1 MKNILIIHTGGTI
14 GSFANENA
22 RKMNKETEKI
32 TKRVLIENFEK
43 SNSAFRNFGKM
54 LEFADF
60 LWENTTLSESMT
72 FAKLSALLNYIK
84 NVNLSIYDGIIV
96 LHGTDTLAYTA
107 ALLSFFCADFKIP
120 VFIVSG
126 NRPPQDSLSN
136 ANDNFKTA
144 IELIWNKIAP
154 NVYVTYRNSD
164 NITRLYLASSIMQS
178 ENYSDDF
185 RIADSNKAFEVK
197 KENSDEI
204 KEKCS
209 VFFINRKPYKY
220 ADIKKFE
227 NLSEKVLLIKP
238 YTNIDYSVYSN
249 AMPDFR
255 GIVHGSY
262 HSGTVALGG
271 LVFKEEAENQRIA
284 GNTAE
289 YERLIK
295 EYEKELN
302 SKYSIKF
309 LADSCKENNI
319 PLFIAPSKLGK
330 DQYETMNEV
339 VKNTNAKLLDMTT
352 ESAYA
357 KLTLALS
364 FGMTLEQIYE
374 YMKTEINNEFN

>member
-32 TKRVLIENFEK
+32 TKRVLIENLEK

-60 LWENTTLSESMT
+60 SWENTTLSESMT

-107 ALLSFFCADFKIP
+107 SLLSFFCVDFKIP

-126 NRPPQDSLSN
+126 NRPPQDALSN

-164 NITRLYLASSIMQS
+164 NITRLYLASAIMQS

-209 VFFINRKPYKY
+209 VFSINRKPYKY
-220 ADIKKFE
+220 ADIKNFE

-249 AMPDFR
+249 AMPDCS

-319 PLFIAPSKLGK
+319 PLYIAPSKLGK

-352 ESAYA
+352 ESAFM
-357 KLTLALS
+357 KLSIALS
-364 FGMTLEQIYE
+364 FNMTFEQISE
-374 YMKTEINNEFN
+374 YMETEINNEFN

>member
-14 GSFANENA
+14 GSFATKNA

-60 LWENTTLSESMT
+60 SWENTTLSESMT

-84 NVNLSIYDGIIV
+84 DVNLSMYDGIIV
-96 LHGTDTLAYTA
+96 LHGTDTLAYTTS
-107 ALLSFFCADFKIP
+107 LLSFFCADFKIP

-126 NRPPQDSLSN
+126 NRPPQDILSN

-144 IELIWNKIAP
+144 IELIWNKIAA
-154 NVYVTYRNSD
+154 NVYVIYRNSD
-164 NITRLYLASSIMQS
+164 NIIRLYLASAIMQS

-185 RIADSNKAFEVK
+185 RIADSEKIFDVTNGDLA
-197 KENSDEI
+197 EI
-204 KEKCS
+204 KEICS
-209 VFFINRKPYKY
+209 AFSKNRKPYKY
-220 ADIKKFE
+220 ADIKSFK

-238 YTNIDYSVYSN
+238 YTNIDYSVFSN

-255 GIVHGSY
+255 GVVHGSY

-271 LVFKEEAENQRIA
+271 LVFKAEAENQRIA

-289 YERLIK
+289 YDRLMEIS
-295 EYEKELN
+295 EKELN

-309 LADSCKENNI
+309 LADCCKDNNI

-339 VKNTNAKLLDMTT
+339 VSNTDAKLLDMTT
-352 ESAYA
+352 EAAYA

-364 FGMTLEQIYE
+364 FGITLEQIYE